1 LSEINKNAKN
11 SRLLEGLP
19 QPLTANFNAGSII
32 GYTVSVSSLAET
44 TNSATISLIKWD
56 WGDDSDFSTTQNA
69 VHIYEYAG
77 TYTIKLTVSDSA
89 GNTAERTSE
98 VTVPADNPPAP
109 SFTNSNA
116 KKTVT
121 FNASLSISKYAPIT
135 LLIWNFGDG
144 NITRVITSGANMLQ
158 SEVVI
163 VHTYAQSIAYNVTL
177 TVIDDNDAEGSVKRE
192 ISVTDNE

>member
-1 LSEINKNAKN
+1 M
-11 SRLLEGLP
+11 
-19 QPLTANFNAGSII
+19 TANFNAGSII

-44 TNSATISLIKWD
+44 TNSATISSIEWD
-56 WGDDSDFSTTQNA
+56 WGDDSDDSITQNA
-69 VHIYEYAG
+69 VHIYEYSG
-77 TYTIKLTVSDSA
+77 TYTITLTVTDSA

-98 VTVPADNPPAP
+98 VTVPADNMPAP

-116 KKTVT
+116 KKAVT

-144 NITRVITSGANMLQ
+144 NITRVTTSGANMLQ

-163 VHTYAQSIAYNVTL
+163 VHTYA
-177 TVIDDNDAEGSVKRE
+177 
-192 ISVTDNE
+192 